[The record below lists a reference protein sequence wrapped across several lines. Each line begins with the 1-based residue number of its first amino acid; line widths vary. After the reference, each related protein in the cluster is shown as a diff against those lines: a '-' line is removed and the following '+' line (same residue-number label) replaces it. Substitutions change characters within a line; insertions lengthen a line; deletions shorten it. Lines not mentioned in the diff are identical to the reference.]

1 MVIDTSAL
9 VAILSDEP
17 ERHAF
22 ATAIEEADRCLLST
36 ASLVEVSLVIAT
48 RYGPEGLRDLDQLVA
63 KAALE
68 LVAVDADQADEA
80 RRGFLRYGKGRH
92 AAGLN
97 FGDCFSYALARTTG
111 QPLLFKGADFARTD
125 VAAAWTP

>member
-9 VAILSDEP
+9 VAILGDEP

-22 ATAIEEADRCLLST
+22 ATAIEEADARLLST

-48 RYGPEGLRDLDQLVA
+48 RHGREGLRDLDQLVA
-63 KAALE
+63 RAALE
-68 LVAVDADQADEA
+68 LVAVDADQAEEA

-97 FGDCFSYALARTTG
+97 FGDCFSYALARITG

-125 VAAAWTP
+125 VAAAWSP